1 MSIRIIEV
9 IFIVIVAFLVLFC
22 FGLVKYSVDEQNAFK
37 AKCESQNGTM
47 ITNGRGK
54 EYCVKTDSVIEVK

>member
-37 AKCESQNGTM
+37 AKCESLNGTM
-47 ITNGRGK
+47 IGNGKGILH
-54 EYCVKTDSVIEVK
+54 CIKTDSIIEVK